1 MLKLTRT
8 QLIMLSYGK
17 DFEVNSDQNVNNDFP
32 KTFDS
37 NLEIFI
43 RILGVST
50 AIVVCGVGADVAYH
64 RHIMGYY
71 VTVASAMIFFLE
83 ITWAITLFVQ
93 ICFRNNEAYCSH
105 CWSYVLTITKGWR
118 RALFYLPLSSI
129 LAWKPHNLWLSFVA
143 AGLLAALSLL
153 HIISSLMSQR
163 TLNRPNNDSMGERL
177 LNARPE
183 IYDRFE
189 EVLVTEVLDDGVGG
203 PTGRLGDSDGEI

>member
-1 MLKLTRT
+1 
-8 QLIMLSYGK
+8 
-17 DFEVNSDQNVNNDFP
+17 
-32 KTFDS
+32 
-37 NLEIFI
+37 
-43 RILGVST
+43 
-50 AIVVCGVGADVAYH
+50 
-64 RHIMGYY
+64 MGYY

-93 ICFRNNEAYCSH
+93 ICFRNDEAYCSR
-105 CWSYVLTITKGWR
+105 CWSYVLKMTKGWR

-153 HIISSLMSQR
+153 HIISSLLSQR
-163 TLNRPNNDSMGERL
+163 ILNRPNNDSMGERL

-189 EVLVTEVLDDGVGG
+189 EVLFALAGNRTRIARVAGEHSTIEPPVLLKSENSFVSVEC
-203 PTGRLGDSDGEI
+203 PIVVYYNQYL